1 MTTSTT
7 TALNPDENLESHDR
21 LRLDVIAYR
30 TIDHDETRSTN
41 ETLPGPLI

>member
-7 TALNPDENLESHDR
+7 TALNLDENLESHDR
-21 LRLDVIAYR
+21 LRLDIAYR

-41 ETLPGPLI
+41 ETLPEPRI